1 VTPNCRPP
9 RPRGFVATGPSFY
22 VWEERRADAIRAARE
37 LLPRPDA
44 ASIEVTRAARPPRPP
59 KG

>member
-1 VTPNCRPP
+1 VNPNFRPP

-22 VWEERRADAIRAARE
+22 VWEERRSDAVRAARD

-44 ASIEVTRAARPPRPP
+44 APIAVSPASRPPRSR

>member
-1 VTPNCRPP
+1 VTPNFRPP

-22 VWEERRADAIRAARE
+22 VWEERRADAIRSARE

-44 ASIEVTRAARPPRPP
+44 APIAVTRAPRPP
-59 KG
+59 KR